1 MDLQEP
7 HFRYFLSRPSSKGCR
22 PPGWI
27 RPAQWA
33 LLAAWFSFA
42 HWITAGEGLKLL
54 AASFYNFHGI
64 FTDEIVWG
72 QAVLPN
78 LGLVSLAV
86 LGLLTWLQVVWRRC
100 RVTVDGQNGA
110 WRWVGRRSGPQAPG
124 LVART
129 PGGAWVRSDGRWSYV
144 AHGFVDEAG
153 RDWLVRCGAPAVSW
167 HHPLRS
173 ASPLAGMLVVLLGC
187 AWALQIPVERNRRLR
202 SEAARAVWEG
212 KEGQA
217 EALASRHPEIRP
229 WIRYIESQAGCD
241 SAPCF
246 RKQIVARLEG
256 LSIGPVF
263 GDEAKTLIRLLIL
276 NGWSSLAL
284 KLTGSNRPEAF
295 EILVRQ
301 DRPAEARLLPK
312 RTRGGRLIKRGTM
325 EAELLLEE
333 GRFEAAY
340 QALAREDAEGPQ
352 VQRAVALRAALAT
365 LTGRCSE
372 ARRLAALL
380 LAPYAF
386 NQSNLFGEAPAH
398 GLGALQ
404 RAARDARVHASFA
417 LGLALLN
424 YLPEAGAQWRTA
436 ENLTDAAGLPGLLDM
451 DRVLLRRVAP
461 LGPWAAPPPPH
472 GRFAKAVP
480 SGLYYAPGGASE

>member
-1 MDLQEP
+1 MDQQGS
-7 HFRYFLSRPSSKGCR
+7 HFNYFLSRPSSKGCR

-42 HWITAGEGLKLL
+42 HWITAGEGLQLL

-86 LGLLTWLQVVWRRC
+86 LGLLAWLQVVWRRC
-100 RVTVDGQNGA
+100 RVTVDGRNGA
-110 WRWVGRRSGPQAPG
+110 WRWVGRLGGPQAPD

-129 PGGAWVRSDGRWSYV
+129 PGGAWVRSGGRWSYV

-153 RDWLVRCGAPAVSW
+153 RDWLVRCGAPAAPW
-167 HHPLRS
+167 YHPARA

-187 AWALQIPVERNRRLR
+187 AWAFQIPVERNRRLR

-212 KEGQA
+212 KEGKA
-217 EALASRHPEIRP
+217 EALAIRHPEIRP
-229 WIRYIESQAGCD
+229 WIRYMESQEGCD

-246 RKQIVARLEG
+246 KKQLVARLEG

-263 GDEAKTLIRLLIL
+263 GDEAKTLVQLLIL
-276 NGWSSLAL
+276 NGWSGLAL
-284 KLTGSNRPEAF
+284 KLTSPNQPEAF
-295 EILVRQ
+295 QILVRQ
-301 DRPAEARLLPK
+301 DRPAAARRLPQGA
-312 RTRGGRLIKRGTM
+312 RGGRLTRRESM
-325 EAELLLEE
+325 DAAFLLEE

-340 QALAREDAEGPQ
+340 GTLARDADGQPQ
-352 VQRAVALRAALAT
+352 LQRAVALRAALAY

-386 NQSNLFGEAPAH
+386 NQSNLYGEAPSH

-417 LGLALLN
+417 LGLALLD
-424 YLPEAGAQWRTA
+424 YLPQAWEQWRTA